1 MFWEVFGSNLRVFR
15 LSKPGFMM
23 ILVHSIEY
31 TKGFHE
37 IYGDLNRELDCQNGF
52 WEVLIGKYTTE

>member
-1 MFWEVFGSNLRVFR
+1 
-15 LSKPGFMM
+15 M
-23 ILVHSIEY
+23 ILVDSIEY

>member
-1 MFWEVFGSNLRVFR
+1 VFR

-37 IYGDLNRELDCQNGF
+37 IYGVLIGKYTTGIGF
-52 WEVLIGKYTTE
+52 WRVLIGKYTTE